1 MTPGQEVLL
10 TWADLAL
17 VGVVLLSILVGA
29 LRGFVFQALSLAG
42 WVLAYLATPWVSPW
56 VAHWLPSPQGEA
68 AWQGLAAPVLAFVMV
83 LAVCAVLARLV
94 RTVVHATPLQ
104 GVDRLLGAGFGL
116 VKGLLMVLLLA
127 VLIAFTPLVKHP
139 SWRDSL
145 LRPWLGGALQAL
157 SPLFPQDLHRLVL
170 PPAPA
175 ASAET

>member
-17 VGVVLLSILVGA
+17 LGVVLLAVVVGA
-29 LRGFVFQALSLAG
+29 LRGFVFQVLTLAG
-42 WVLAYLATPWVSPW
+42 WVVAYGAAPWLSPV
-56 VAHWLPSPQGEA
+56 VAQGLPPASGEG
-68 AWQGLAAPVLAFVMV
+68 AWQSLAAPVLAFVLV
-83 LAVCAVLARLV
+83 LALCAVLARLI

-104 GVDRLLGAGFGL
+104 GVDRLLGAGLGL
-116 VKGLLMVLLLA
+116 LKGLLFVLLLA
-127 VLIAFTPLVKHP
+127 VLIGFTPFVKHP

-145 LRPWLGGALQAL
+145 LRPWLGAALQAL

-175 ASAET
+175 AGAET